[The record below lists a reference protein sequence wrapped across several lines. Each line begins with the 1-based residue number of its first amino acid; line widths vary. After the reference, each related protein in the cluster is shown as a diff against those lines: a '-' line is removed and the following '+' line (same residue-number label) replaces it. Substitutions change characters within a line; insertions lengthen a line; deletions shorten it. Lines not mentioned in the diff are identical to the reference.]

1 MPPDLFISVQSVWRV
16 TYAPMSIDLVFTTE
30 AATIVY
36 RDALLAVL
44 AAEAALVGAQA
55 QIPIANAALAAA
67 ALAAI

>member
-1 MPPDLFISVQSVWRV
+1 
-16 TYAPMSIDLVFTTE
+16 MSIDLVFTTE

-55 QIPIANAALAAA
+55 QVPIAIAALDTA